1 MRFDTQR
8 KIGTRAARLACVA
21 GLSITLAAGGAL
33 AAAPCPAA
41 AASAQT
47 TSELSRLQAQVETA
61 ASTYS
66 SATAK
71 ADELNAQVDQIAS
84 EILAI
89 EQEKL
94 PAYQKKAAEA
104 ASNLYKM
111 KTGSSS
117 TLSALLDSD
126 SFADFITMSKYLNT
140 IQKDNVDALNELDKV
155 EDELNGKLGELSAAK
170 DQALAEQQKAS
181 EALASAKSSAA
192 KMQQQADAEN
202 AAEAA
207 AAAAAAQ
214 KAAELEAAQAAKQQA
229 SPNSQNSGSA
239 QTGSSSQQAGSGFS
253 SSSSSAGSA
262 SSSASGSGSNGSTGS
277 GSTGSADQS
286 GWMSGKASYYGI
298 GDGFMGGTTASGDI
312 VTETSMG
319 VAMLNVPLGTRV
331 EISYK
336 GKSVIAVVN
345 DRGPYAKDR
354 VIDMQ
359 PAVARALGFLSV
371 GVDTVSYRFL

>member
-8 KIGTRAARLACVA
+8 KIGMRAARLACVA

-33 AAAPCPAA
+33 AVAPSPAA
-41 AASAQT
+41 AATAQT
-47 TSELSRLQAQVETA
+47 TSELSRLQAEVEAA
-61 ASTYS
+61 ASTYN

-84 EILAI
+84 EILTI

-94 PAYQKKAAEA
+94 PAYQKKAAAA

-155 EDELNGKLGELSAAK
+155 EEELNDKLSELSAAK

-181 EALASAKSSAA
+181 EALAAAKSSAA
-192 KMQQQADAEN
+192 KIQQQADAEN

-214 KAAELEAAQAAKQQA
+214 KAAELEAAQAAKQQT
-229 SPNSQNSGSA
+229 SSNSQASGSA
-239 QTGSSSQQAGSGFS
+239 QQD
-253 SSSSSAGSA
+253 SSAQ
-262 SSSASGSGSNGSTGS
+262 SGSGSSSSNAGSSTSGSISDSAGS
-277 GSTGSADQS
+277 GSSSSTSDQS
-286 GWMSGKASYYGI
+286 GWKSGKASYYGI
-298 GDGFMGGTTASGDI
+298 GDGFMGGTTASGEI